1 MIIDTAIVK
10 SLFLEP
16 FKGGGG
22 GGGRGGSS
30 RRKNRD
36 GSNPY
41 LASVFLFFIVIYSL
55 TFLFSFLRK

>member
-16 FKGGGG
+16 FKG

>member
-22 GGGRGGSS
+22 GGGSS